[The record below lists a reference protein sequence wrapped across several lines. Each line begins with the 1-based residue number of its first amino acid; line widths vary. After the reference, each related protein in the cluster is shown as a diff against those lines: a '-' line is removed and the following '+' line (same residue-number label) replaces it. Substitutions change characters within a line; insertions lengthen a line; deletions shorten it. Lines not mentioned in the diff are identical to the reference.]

1 MSDAFLGRQPILD
14 RDQQLCA
21 YELLFRSSHHN
32 AAHFSDG
39 RAATATV
46 IRNLFSELSIRDV
59 LGPFRG
65 YVNIDQ
71 DLLFSDVLE
80 ILPTDNVALEV
91 LETVLPTPEVVTRCE
106 ELKRLGYA
114 LALDDIVQLGPDY
127 QALLP
132 HISVVKVDLKAVDP
146 QQLPALVATIKRLG
160 MKALAEKVDN
170 REEMQRCFD
179 LGFDYFQGYFF
190 AKPVI
195 IQGKKL
201 DHSQLAL
208 MRLINLLIGDA
219 ETSALEEVFKR
230 EPGLTLNLLRLTNSV
245 ASGLSVRVTSL
256 RHAITLLGRRQLQRW
271 LQLLLYTAGG
281 KPGGGLNPL
290 LQMAAARGRFMELA
304 AEKLAGNDKSFT
316 DHAFMTGILSL
327 TPALLSQSIETI
339 VESLTLHKN
348 VQDALCQHTG
358 ALGALLS
365 AAERLEAPHEA
376 ENPAALL
383 DDLLP
388 QLPGLRMED
397 INLRLIKAL
406 AWANHIGQESDH

>member
-14 RDQQLCA
+14 RNQQLCA
-21 YELLFRSSHHN
+21 YELLFRSSQQN
-32 AAHFSDG
+32 AANFSDG

-46 IRNLFSELSIRDV
+46 IRNLFSELSLRDV
-59 LGPFRG
+59 LGPYRG
-65 YVNIDQ
+65 YVNVDQ
-71 DLLFSDVLE
+71 ELLFSDVLE
-80 ILPTDNVALEV
+80 ILPTDTVALEI
-91 LETVLPTPEVVTRCE
+91 LETVAPTPEVVARCA
-106 ELKRLGYA
+106 ELVQIGYT
-114 LALDDIVQLGPDY
+114 LALDDIIQLGPDY
-127 QALLP
+127 QTLVP
-132 HISVVKVDLKAVDP
+132 HIAVVKVDLKAVD
-146 QQLPALVATIKRLG
+146 QQKLPALVATIKKLG

-170 REEMQRCFD
+170 RDEMQRCFD

-190 AKPVI
+190 AKPVV

-208 MRLINLLIGDA
+208 MRLINLLISDA
-219 ETSALEEVFKR
+219 ETNALEDVFKR

-245 ASGLSVRVTSL
+245 SSGLAVRVTSL

-281 KPGGGLNPL
+281 KSNGINPL

-304 AEKLAGNDKSFT
+304 AEKLAAGDKSFA

-327 TPALLSQSIETI
+327 TPALLSQRIETI

-348 VQDALCQHTG
+348 VQDALCNRTG
-358 ALGALLS
+358 QLGALLS

-376 ENPAALL
+376 DNPATLL
-383 DDLLP
+383 DDLMP

-406 AWANHIGQESDH
+406 AWANNIGQEADN

>member
-14 RDQQLCA
+14 RNQQLCA
-21 YELLFRSSHHN
+21 YELLFRSSQQN
-32 AAHFSDG
+32 AANFSDG

-46 IRNLFSELSIRDV
+46 IRNLFSELSLRDV
-59 LGPFRG
+59 LGPYRG
-65 YVNIDQ
+65 YVNVDQ

-80 ILPTDNVALEV
+80 ILPTDTVALEI
-91 LETVLPTPEVVTRCE
+91 LETVAPTPEVVARCA
-106 ELKRLGYA
+106 ELVQIGYT
-114 LALDDIVQLGPDY
+114 LALDDIIQLGPDY
-127 QALLP
+127 QTLVP
-132 HISVVKVDLKAVDP
+132 HIAVVKVDLKAVD
-146 QQLPALVATIKRLG
+146 QQKLPALVATIKKLG

-170 REEMQRCFD
+170 RDEMQRCFD

-190 AKPVI
+190 AKPVV

-208 MRLINLLIGDA
+208 MRLINLLISDA
-219 ETSALEEVFKR
+219 ETNALEDVFKR

-245 ASGLSVRVTSL
+245 SSGLAVRVTSL

-281 KPGGGLNPL
+281 KSNGINPL

-304 AEKLAGNDKSFT
+304 AEKLAAGDKSFA

-327 TPALLSQSIETI
+327 TPALLSQRIETI

-348 VQDALCQHTG
+348 VQDALCNRTG
-358 ALGALLS
+358 QLGALLS

-376 ENPAALL
+376 DNPATLL
-383 DDLLP
+383 DDLMP

-406 AWANHIGQESDH
+406 AWANNIGQEADN